1 MNKPMNKELH
11 HQQRHMGRFVLIHL
25 AIVIIV
31 PLFVSVYGGT
41 IDHLLLLLI
50 TGLILTLID
59 RRYGS
64 YLYWSLLFLGYL
76 LKEIIVSNF
85 IMAWLII
92 QPKPKLDPGIIAVP
106 LTVTTGLEITVLSL
120 AIAATPGTLI
130 VELGNDPAGHY
141 VLYVHT
147 INVGD
152 PDQFRAAIKN
162 GFERM
167 ILHIS
172 RGVTV

>member
-1 MNKPMNKELH
+1 MKSELH

-25 AIVIIV
+25 AIVILV
-31 PLFVSVYGGT
+31 PLFVTLYGGMWDYVIT
-41 IDHLLLLLI
+41 LLFAALV
-50 TGLILTLID
+50 LILVD

-64 YLYWSLLFLGYL
+64 YLFWSLIFCGYL
-76 LKEIIVSNF
+76 LKEIIVSN
-85 IMAWLII
+85 IVIAWLIL

-106 LTVTTGLEITVLSL
+106 LTVTTGLEVTVLSL

-130 VELGNDPAGHY
+130 VELGNDPSGHY

-152 PDQFRAAIKN
+152 PDQFRATIKN
-162 GFERM
+162 GFERL
-167 ILHIS
+167 ILQIS